1 MSRPRS
7 EREGYGE
14 KKERVNIGL
23 TPTAQRLLDRKG
35 EILGVSRSEL
45 IERFAR
51 GLLSTDPD
59 VRTLGEFCA
68 N

>member
-1 MSRPRS
+1 MT
-7 EREGYGE
+7 
-14 KKERVNIGL
+14 L

-35 EILGVSRSEL
+35 ETLGVSRSEL